1 MYKTSRP
8 SINITEEFTTKNYEK
23 IIEYANGVQ
32 EELIHNWHIKDNNKL
47 EHIILMS
54 RNMLNYWTD
63 SIIKKRLWIALIRCG
78 AWIGTLETIE
88 KSIYEKSMDKWLQ
101 KRTIKRISS
110 VKNLSEIMQ
119 LLEIKGIMTH
129 GELVEELKL
138 NHPSTL
144 TEIMKKIAGL
154 DLVTSSRSGK
164 YSLYS
169 LTDAGVR
176 YAKLLRAE
184 KNENQMLRTLIIE
197 YGLQLNEATLDAYL
211 RELGDE
217 EEGVYLRKGQSFKV
231 KVDDS
236 EFQKVKLDMIFKS
249 IPYSNENLYINV
261 KSCKGPNKESML
273 FKKGVS

>member
-110 VKNLSEIMQ
+110 VKNLPEIMQ

-217 EEGVYLRKGQSFKV
+217 EEGVYLRREQSFKM

-236 EFQKVKLDMIFKS
+236 EFQKVKLDMFYKS
-249 IPYSNENLYINV
+249 IPYSNENLYISV

-273 FKKGVS
+273 FEKGVS